1 MGFTT
6 FAVSDIQHER
16 CPASYFRFVFFMVL
30 VDFSIYRK
38 RPIFLNEKCSCLV
51 FSFKLS

>member
-30 VDFSIYRK
+30 LVDFSISQK
-38 RPIFLNEKCSCLV
+38 TNFPQ
-51 FSFKLS
+51 